1 MGFRFRKSV
10 KLGPFRVTLSKSGIS
25 YSAGV
30 KGLRV
35 TKTASGA
42 VRTTASIPGT
52 GISYSK
58 QTSRKPVDNRAAQST
73 AAPLRPAPPAARYD
87 GPLPPFGP
95 GYDELIEDAARVVIG
110 AGCAT
115 IPMLQHEVKLGY
127 SRAARIMDQ
136 LEECGIVGPY
146 NGGQPREIVY
156 RPK

>member
-10 KLGPFRVTLSKSGIS
+10 KLGPFRVTFSKSGVS

-58 QTSRKPVDNRAAQST
+58 QTKSKPAEH
-73 AAPLRPAPPAARYD
+73 RPAQNPAAAVQSLPSFARYD

-95 GYDELIEDAARVVIG
+95 EYDKLIEDAARLVIG
-110 AGCAT
+110 AGFAILLFCAG
-115 IPMLQHEVKLGY
+115 L
-127 SRAARIMDQ
+127 RAARESAR
-136 LEECGIVGPY
+136 LGAALLRALKETLLGKGAAA
-146 NGGQPREIVY
+146 
-156 RPK
+156 

>member
-10 KLGPFRVTLSKSGIS
+10 KLGPFRVTFSKSGVS

-58 QTSRKPVDNRAAQST
+58 QTKSKPVEN
-73 AAPLRPAPPAARYD
+73 RPAQNPAAAVQSLPPAVRYD
-87 GPLPPFGP
+87 GPLPSFGP
-95 GYDELIEDAARVVIG
+95 EYDELLEDAVRLVIG
-110 AGCAT
+110 AGFAT
-115 IPMLQHEVKLGY
+115 IPMLQHEMKLGY

-146 NGGQPREIVY
+146 NGAQPREIVF
-156 RPK
+156 RP

>member
-10 KLGPFRVTLSKSGIS
+10 KLGPFRVTFSKSGVS

-58 QTSRKPVDNRAAQST
+58 QTKSKPAENRPVQNPAAAVQSL
-73 AAPLRPAPPAARYD
+73 PSFARYD

-95 GYDELIEDAARVVIG
+95 GYDKLIEDAARLVIG
-110 AGCAT
+110 AGFAT
-115 IPMLQHEVKLGY
+115 VPMLQHEIKLGY
-127 SRAARIMDQ
+127 TRAVRLMDQ

-146 NGGQPREIVY
+146 NGGQPREIVF
-156 RPK
+156 RP

>member
-1 MGFRFRKSV
+1 M
-10 KLGPFRVTLSKSGIS
+10 KLGPFRVTFSKSGVS

-58 QTSRKPVDNRAAQST
+58 QTKSKPAEN
-73 AAPLRPAPPAARYD
+73 RPAQKPADAVQSLPPAVRYD
-87 GPLPPFGP
+87 GPLPSFGP
-95 GYDELIEDAARVVIG
+95 EYDELIEDAARLVIG
-110 AGCAT
+110 AGYAT
-115 IPMLQHEVKLGY
+115 VPMLQNEIKIGY

-146 NGGQPREIVY
+146 NGGQPREIVFH
-156 RPK
+156 P

>member
-10 KLGPFRVTLSKSGIS
+10 KLGPFRVAFSKSGVS

-58 QTSRKPVDNRAAQST
+58 QTKSKPVEN
-73 AAPLRPAPPAARYD
+73 RPAQNPAAAVQSLPPAVRYD
-87 GPLPPFGP
+87 GPLPSFGP
-95 GYDELIEDAARVVIG
+95 EYDELLEDAARLVIG
-110 AGCAT
+110 AGFAT
-115 IPMLQHEVKLGY
+115 IPMLQHEMKLGY

-146 NGGQPREIVY
+146 NGAQPREIVF
-156 RPK
+156 RP